1 MQNTN
6 AFDVDASEKWKTRT
20 FASIAGTSSTKTEI
34 RHYYSLRQN
43 CWLGIALLAC
53 LLGCGGRPINNER
66 KFTDVITHLEN
77 SGLKGVFTEK
87 AFALV
92 GASGGGLVTGD
103 EWVIEVYHFQDAARA
118 KSMEN
123 TTSIGTYTYSSG
135 NVAVL
140 IFEGK
145 DKILAAL
152 KDF

>member
-1 MQNTN
+1 MWMLPRNG
-6 AFDVDASEKWKTRT
+6 KRKTFVLIVGST
-20 FASIAGTSSTKTEI
+20 LTKTKFN
-34 RHYYSLRQN
+34 HYFLLRQT
-43 CWLGIALLAC
+43 CWVALALLTC
-53 LLGCGGRPINNER
+53 LLGCNGTSPKNER
-66 KFTDVITHLEN
+66 KFTDVVTHLEKH
-77 SGLKGVFTEK
+77 GIKGKFSEK

-103 EWVIEVYHFQDAARA
+103 GWVIEVYHFQDAARA

-123 TTSIGTYTYSSG
+123 TTSIGTYTYCNG

-145 DKILAAL
+145 EKILAAL